1 MEEYSEVFYY
11 KCIDLKT
18 DLKTGNEL
26 EEKSLNKTQLILMKY
41 LQGSCAN
48 PGKKTGFWKKVSG
61 L

>member
-18 DLKTGNEL
+18 GNEL
-26 EEKSLNKTQLILMKY
+26 EEKDQKRRLNKTQRILMRS

-48 PGKKTGFWKKVSG
+48 PDK
-61 L
+61 